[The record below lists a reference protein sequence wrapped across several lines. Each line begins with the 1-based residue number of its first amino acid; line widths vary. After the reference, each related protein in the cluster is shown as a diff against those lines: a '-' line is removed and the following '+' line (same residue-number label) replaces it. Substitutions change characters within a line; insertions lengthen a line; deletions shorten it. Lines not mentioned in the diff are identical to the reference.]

1 MYPASAGKWLVQVS
15 YSLNVPMSFLFPDY
29 DAKRNFPE
37 HSGPLHPCR
46 VNETIASTVCFD
58 MADGLSIDRTVNITH
73 CGAFYLYQL
82 SAFTCKNG
90 FPILLR
96 SMKTGPPDT
105 TQNCSI
111 KGIGV
116 LIIYVEGGNGNLKGA
131 DIFHQNFPHFPPDIK
146 KFLSREEEIK
156 VLKE

>member
-116 LIIYVEGGNGNLKGA
+116 LIIYLEGGQWEFEGGRYFPPK
-131 DIFHQNFPHFPPDIK
+131 FSTFSTRHQNIFK
-146 KFLSREEEIK
+146 S
-156 VLKE
+156 